1 MALGD
6 KILGEVAKKKEWNAL
21 QKRAKSLPADFYKT
35 YKAIQKYLFNMGLYD
50 GQVFYEIVDFLE
62 RASLDGQTVKEV
74 IGTDVAAFADNF
86 IDDKKQDWHEKYR
99 RELNQ
104 YFTQN
109 QR

>member
-6 KILGEVAKKKEWNAL
+6 KIFGELAEKKEWNAL
-21 QKRAKSLPADFYKT
+21 QKRAKALPADFYKT
-35 YKAIQKYLFNMGLYD
+35 YKAIQKYLFNMGLSD
-50 GQVFYEIVDFLE
+50 WRIFYEILDLLE
-62 RASLDGQTVKEV
+62 LASLDGQTVKEV

-99 RELNQ
+99 HELNQ
-104 YFTQN
+104 YFNQN